1 MSKKI
6 GATRD
11 GADILRVKIKNKNG
25 MSASIMNYGAILLKL
40 ILPDGLDVVLGYD
53 KIEDYLVNEPYYGCT
68 VAPNANRIAGG
79 AFDINGK
86 HYEIEKNDHGH
97 NNLHSGNHNLAK
109 KIWQIE
115 SEKEDSVT
123 LSYDSSDME
132 MGFPGNCHITVT
144 YTLTDDNAL
153 ILDYTGTSDA
163 DTIFNPTN
171 HSYFN
176 LNGPAG
182 GNILEHR
189 IRIDADSFTP
199 ADDENIPNGA
209 IRKVTNTPLDFTSFH
224 TIGERIEED
233 CDTSKRAGE
242 YDNNFCLNQDTKEP
256 EFSIT
261 GLDVYFAAT
270 VESPASDHRMDV
282 YTSLPGLQLY
292 VGDNTDPN
300 KHMKG
305 GKGFSYAGGIAL
317 ESQYFPNAINIP
329 KFESPILKAGETN
342 NSRTVYKFSK
352 ISA

>member
-6 GATRD
+6 GVTRD

-25 MSASIMNYGAILLKL
+25 MSASVMNYGANLLKL

-53 KIEDYLVNEPYYGCT
+53 KIEDYFVNEPNYGCT
-68 VAPNANRIAGG
+68 VGRNANRIAGG
-79 AFDINGK
+79 AFELNGRR
-86 HYEIEKNDHGH
+86 YEIEKNDHGH
-97 NNLHSGNHNLAK
+97 NNLHSGSDNLTK

-115 SEKEDSVT
+115 TEKEDSVT
-123 LSYDSSDME
+123 FSYDSPDME

-153 ILDYTGTSDA
+153 VLDYSGTSDA

-176 LNGPAG
+176 LNGTAG

-189 IRIDADSFTP
+189 VRIDADSITE
-199 ADDENIPNGA
+199 ADDEKIPDGV
-209 IRKVTNTPLDFTSFH
+209 IREVANTPLDFTSFH

-233 CDTSKRAGE
+233 CDTLKRAGE
-242 YDNNFCLNQDTKEP
+242 YDQNFCLNQDTKVP

-270 VESPASDHRMDV
+270 VESPDSDHRMDV

-292 VGDNTDPN
+292 VGDNTAPN
-300 KHMKG
+300 EQMKG
-305 GKGFSYAGGIAL
+305 GKEFSYAGGVAL
-317 ESQYFPNAINIP
+317 ESQFFPNAINIP
-329 KFESPILKAGETN
+329 EFESPILKAGETN
-342 NSRTVYKFSK
+342 NSRTVYKFS
-352 ISA
+352 